1 MAQLTIGTANP
12 GLNRHQSVVRLKYKA
27 GKYSVFSWWGSSVF
41 MSILQA
47 SSHLPHIP
55 APPQGDV
62 GEIATRT
69 PEGTPELRF
78 GEARELRAASCSL
91 SPPAPGIRVSPGTHP
106 ALHRHQHWPS
116 QQQSR
121 DQVPAANGP
130 YPTALPLPQLLS
142 TPGVDSCNWGRGTQV
157 SGAHPNLWPPT
168 LQPVPQAGLCSGLRP
183 PPGFM
188 G

>member
-1 MAQLTIGTANP
+1 M
-12 GLNRHQSVVRLKYKA
+12 VRLKYKA
-27 GKYSVFSWWGSSVF
+27 GKYSVFSWWGSSIF
-41 MSILQA
+41 MSILQT

-55 APPQGDV
+55 PSPQGDM
-62 GEIATRT
+62 GAIATRT

-78 GEARELRAASCSL
+78 GEAWELGADTCSL
-91 SPPAPGIRVSPGTHP
+91 SPPAPGIRVSPGVHP
-106 ALHRHQHWPS
+106 AQHRHQHWPS

-157 SGAHPNLWPPT
+157 SGAPPNLWSPT
-168 LQPVPQAGLCSGLRP
+168 LQPVPQAGRCSGPRAPWLYGLR
-183 PPGFM
+183 
-188 G
+188 